1 MASLAVAG
9 SNSQKPD
16 TYAYLCHLQE
26 MKQWMET
33 VMKTSLPS
41 VEELEERL
49 RNGVM
54 LVHLGKIFLPS
65 DPLWSK
71 AYDLDE
77 SRYKSRGLDFR
88 HTDNV
93 LTWIKSL
100 NKLGLPPVFYPD
112 VTDIYE
118 QKNIPKLVYCIH
130 ALSHYLKKEGKTD
143 LAVSD
148 LYGNAEFSEK
158 AVQKAQETLRG
169 TSDIPSIDVVE
180 DLVEEELQYQG
191 MDVLKTEVKAIQKQ
205 LEEDSANPTTVGA
218 SEGESEE
225 PPPPVP
231 KKMSRA
237 ESRPVTDNLELI
249 YDSADT
255 AKAEISAQQVQTPKS
270 PPVIY
275 GEVNCSK
282 DGVTAVLYSK
292 VDKEAVKRKKEQLAK
307 EGLTALEAAVRD
319 INQSLDSNDPRKTMQ
334 ALKNDAADLPH
345 VFNEPEQYH
354 NALLA
359 ERNLAMPENALVVY
373 NGMTRGDTERLLSS
387 MSAGAFLIRRSG
399 SDGSHV
405 FSFRNQTGIK
415 HWKIDFRDG
424 LYFLGDSTPYTCLSD
439 LIDALLQNLRE
450 RTKLAVY
457 PGVSAELRASSN
469 LTVELSDM
477 LKKLHQESGC
487 NLSHEQ
493 IRQVVLDTNDK
504 IKSQLKAIMSDDPEP
519 VRTPTD
525 SSKPPPP
532 AGGFSRTR
540 PSTKFLSWNKNLILS
555 LNRMQ
560 AEAYLRD
567 IGCPGSYLVRP
578 SESQAGD
585 YSISFRTSTETRH
598 WKVQQNQGCFT
609 IHPQPNQYDSLESV
623 IKVGITLLG

>member
-1 MASLAVAG
+1 
-9 SNSQKPD
+9 
-16 TYAYLCHLQE
+16 

-249 YDSADT
+249 YDSA
-255 AKAEISAQQVQTPKS
+255 
-270 PPVIY
+270 
-275 GEVNCSK
+275 
-282 DGVTAVLYSK
+282 
-292 VDKEAVKRKKEQLAK
+292 
-307 EGLTALEAAVRD
+307 
-319 INQSLDSNDPRKTMQ
+319 
-334 ALKNDAADLPH
+334 
-345 VFNEPEQYH
+345 
-354 NALLA
+354 
-359 ERNLAMPENALVVY
+359 
-373 NGMTRGDTERLLSS
+373 
-387 MSAGAFLIRRSG
+387 
-399 SDGSHV
+399 
-405 FSFRNQTGIK
+405 GI
-415 HWKIDFRDG
+415 
-424 LYFLGDSTPYTCLSD
+424 
-439 LIDALLQNLRE
+439 
-450 RTKLAVY
+450 
-457 PGVSAELRASSN
+457 
-469 LTVELSDM
+469 
-477 LKKLHQESGC
+477 
-487 NLSHEQ
+487 
-493 IRQVVLDTNDK
+493 
-504 IKSQLKAIMSDDPEP
+504 
-519 VRTPTD
+519 
-525 SSKPPPP
+525 
-532 AGGFSRTR
+532 
-540 PSTKFLSWNKNLILS
+540 
-555 LNRMQ
+555 
-560 AEAYLRD
+560 
-567 IGCPGSYLVRP
+567 
-578 SESQAGD
+578 
-585 YSISFRTSTETRH
+585 
-598 WKVQQNQGCFT
+598 
-609 IHPQPNQYDSLESV
+609 
-623 IKVGITLLG
+623 